1 MNIGNK
7 TVETKQV
14 TETATVHTN
23 RLATETSPYLLQ
35 HAHNPVDWYPWGD
48 EAFARAR
55 AEDKPILLSIGYSA
69 CHWCHVME
77 RESFENEPIAAL
89 MNQSYVCIK
98 VDREERPDV
107 DAIYMGAVQMLTGQ
121 GGWPMTV
128 FMTPDGRPFYG
139 GTYFPPVD
147 MYGRAGFPRVLE
159 AVATA
164 WKEQRNDIEMQ
175 GQEILSN
182 MQRSGDLT
190 QGMSDSLLTPTIL
203 DSAFTV
209 LAAQFDRTYGGFG
222 GAPKFP
228 QPANLDFLLRY
239 HVRTGRAE
247 PLAMVEKTLQQ
258 MALGGIY
265 DQLGGGFHRYATDQT
280 WLVPH
285 FEKMLYDNAQLV
297 RTYAHAYQVTGNV
310 FYKGVAEETLD
321 YVLREM
327 TGAEGGFYSAQDADS
342 EGVEGKFFVWTVEE
356 IEAELGER
364 DAALFCDFYDV
375 TAQGNWEGTSILHI
389 VMDAPEAA
397 ARHGLSLAEAAQIL
411 DGARAKLLDVRE
423 KRIKPG
429 LDDKML
435 TAWNGLMLAAFAESA
450 SIFDRDDFRQAAIRN
465 AEFVARTMTV
475 RDSEGRIRLLRTSRN
490 GEAKLNGYLE
500 DYAFYADGLLHLYE
514 ATFDRRWLD
523 TARELIESMITYF
536 GDAEGGGFY
545 ATSSDHE
552 TLIQR
557 LKDWDDNATPSG
569 NSVALDVLL
578 RLTVLFGND
587 GYRQQAAQVLRK
599 IAPLLEKH
607 PYGFARLLGALDF
620 YLAAPKEIAIVGA
633 LANPETQ
640 GLLRTVNAHYLPNR
654 IVVQSDTPATAE
666 TDLPLLADR
675 TMIDGKP
682 TAYVCENFACK
693 QPVTTSSELAAQL

>member
-1 MNIGNK
+1 MDIQEK
-7 TVETKQV
+7 TK
-14 TETATVHTN
+14 TAHAHTN
-23 RLATETSPYLLQ
+23 RLADETSPYLLQ

-48 EAFARAR
+48 EAFERAR
-55 AEDKPILLSIGYSA
+55 AEDRPILLSIGYSA

-164 WKEQRNDIEMQ
+164 WKEQRNDVEMQ

-182 MQRSGDLT
+182 MQRGGDLT
-190 QGMSDSLLTPTIL
+190 QGMSDSLLTPAIL
-203 DSAFTV
+203 DSAFVV
-209 LAAQFDRTYGGFG
+209 LSAQFDRTYGGFG

-285 FEKMLYDNAQLV
+285 FEKMLYDNAQLA
-297 RTYAHAYQVTGNV
+297 RTYAHAYQVTGNI
-310 FYKGVAEETLD
+310 FYKGIAEETLE

-375 TAQGNWEGTSILHI
+375 TAQGNWEGSNILHV
-389 VMDAPEAA
+389 VMDANEAA
-397 ARHGLSLAEAAQIL
+397 ARHGLSLAEAAHIL
-411 DGARAKLLDVRE
+411 DGSRMKLLHVRE

-435 TAWNGLMLAAFAESA
+435 TAWNGLMLAAFAECA
-450 SIFDRDDFRQAAIRN
+450 SIFDRDDFRQAAVRN

-475 RDSEGRIRLLRTSRN
+475 RDAEGHIRLLRTSRN

-523 TARELIESMITYF
+523 NARDLTESMITYF
-536 GDAEGGGFY
+536 GDAVGGGFY

-578 RLTVLFGND
+578 RLSVLFGDD

-620 YLAAPKEIAIVGA
+620 YLAAPKEIAIVGT
-633 LANPETQ
+633 LADPETQ
-640 GLLRTVNAHYLPNR
+640 SLLRTVNSHYLPNR
-654 IVVQSDTPATAE
+654 IVVQTDTPLAGD
-666 TDLPLLADR
+666 TDLPLLANR
-675 TMIDGKP
+675 PMIDGKP
-682 TAYVCENFACK
+682 TAYVCENFACR
-693 QPVTTSSELAAQL
+693 QPVTTPSELAAQLKVG